1 MENATFRVTIDKVAY
16 THKPDP
22 IKDATAITRR
32 LQQNGGID
40 CTAKQLCRCIEL
52 GFTFVGGVYKPCNG
66 SWGEFEGQQ
75 IFALDF
81 DNAAPVRNAEGGI
94 IKGKKRP
101 LEPGESGYLCALD
114 ALNRCYDELFIS
126 PLCLYFTMGAR
137 FPDWEKFRIVFD
149 AGEQLDKNAAKQQIN
164 ALLLAFP
171 EADQACKN
179 SNRLFYASN
188 GEVWP
193 CYLSDQL

>member
-1 MENATFRVTIDKVAY
+1 MENETFRVTIDRVAY
-16 THKPDP
+16 TRKPTAR
-22 IKDATAITRR
+22 DATAITRR
-32 LQQNGGID
+32 LQKQGGID

-52 GFTFVGGVYKPCNG
+52 GFTFVGGVYTPNNG
-66 SWGEFEGQQ
+66 SWGAFEGQQ

-81 DNAAPVRNAEGGI
+81 DNSAPMRNAEGGA
-94 IKGKKRP
+94 IKGLKRP

-114 ALNRCYDELFIS
+114 ALDRCYSSLGIS

-149 AGEQLDKNAAKQQIN
+149 AGEQLDQAEANKQIRS
-164 ALLLAFP
+164 LLRAFP

-193 CYLSDQL
+193 CYLTDSL